1 MVEAGIVW
9 PRLVSK
15 IVCSKL
21 GSSVEDIAR
30 INSEEIV
37 LFPATIPGGG
47 MTCGCASNY

>member
-37 LFPATIPGGG
+37 LSQPQSLAEV
-47 MTCGCASNY
+47 